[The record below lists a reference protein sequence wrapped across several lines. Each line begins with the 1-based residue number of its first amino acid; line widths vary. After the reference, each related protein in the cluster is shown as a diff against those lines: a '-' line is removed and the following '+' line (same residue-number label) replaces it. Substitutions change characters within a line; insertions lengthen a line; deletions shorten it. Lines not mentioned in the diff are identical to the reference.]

1 MQLNG
6 REVVS
11 MHKSLDSIPCITRP
25 LEWVRQVHLKTLS
38 TWQRRKGHGGGK
50 SCWNAYQPCSSASL
64 SCPPTVTASSQGCF
78 MLLQG
83 RKANWVCSPNKPW
96 SLFGSRYQSQIVS
109 RSLPGPTEFIIDTLD
124 FVKKHV
130 RYLNFVGPHAEPIC
144 RSAYFKSKLG
154 HIHSV
159 LDSLSFICT

>member
-1 MQLNG
+1 MYLKASKGLGMQLNG

-25 LEWVRQVHLKTLS
+25 LEWVRQVHLRTLS

-50 SCWNAYQPCSSASL
+50 SCWNAYQLCSSASL

-96 SLFGSRYQSQIVS
+96 SLFGSRYQSQNCVKVS
-109 RSLPGPTEFIIDTLD
+109 SGTHRIYNRHFRFCEEACEIFKFCGTP
-124 FVKKHV
+124 
-130 RYLNFVGPHAEPIC
+130 C
-144 RSAYFKSKLG
+144 RAHLSKCL
-154 HIHSV
+154 
-159 LDSLSFICT
+159 FQE